1 MPRIYVEF
9 SGLDQIGS
17 RCKTVASRV
26 DTIQS
31 NFQRTVRQLDWDIRF
46 ESNINSTAT
55 QIAKT
60 LEQYS
65 RTLETYQRFIE
76 DALNEYVKLDEY
88 KKTYAS
94 EIKEKLAE
102 TYKIPIDEV
111 GDVSYEEVDE
121 DDS

>member
-46 ESNINSTAT
+46 ESNIRSSIQEHWKPINDLLKMPITN
-55 QIAKT
+55 T
-60 LEQYS
+60 L
-65 RTLETYQRFIE
+65 
-76 DALNEYVKLDEY
+76 N
-88 KKTYAS
+88 
-94 EIKEKLAE
+94 
-102 TYKIPIDEV
+102 
-111 GDVSYEEVDE
+111 
-121 DDS
+121 

>member
-17 RCKTVASRV
+17 RCKTVSSRV

-60 LEQYS
+60 LEQY
-65 RTLETYQRFIE
+65 
-76 DALNEYVKLDEY
+76 
-88 KKTYAS
+88 
-94 EIKEKLAE
+94 
-102 TYKIPIDEV
+102 
-111 GDVSYEEVDE
+111 
-121 DDS
+121 